1 MNVSRARACV
11 AEGSVRT
18 CLALSAV
25 CARLA
30 SGAPRVKKTWMNV
43 PRSHRP
49 ADLAAVTTQWAPST
63 VPALLASAPEGLGR
77 PAKVRGPGLKS
88 LRPPLFA
95 VGTGERQVWGGAWGQ
110 QRGRGMRFSGGRQR
124 QRPGENDGVG
134 RVWLQSLSPF
144 LQI

>member
-1 MNVSRARACV
+1 MNVSRARAYV

-30 SGAPRVKKTWMNV
+30 SGARRVKKMWMNA
-43 PRSHRP
+43 PRSHHP
-49 ADLAAVTTQWAPST
+49 AGLAAVTTQQAPFT

-88 LRPPLFA
+88 LHSPPFA
-95 VGTGERQVWGGAWGQ
+95 VGTREKQVWGRRGQ
-110 QRGRGMRFSGGRQR
+110 ERGRGVRFSGGGQE
-124 QRPGENDGVG
+124 QTPGENEGVG

>member
-1 MNVSRARACV
+1 MNVSRAQACV

-30 SGAPRVKKTWMNV
+30 SGAPRVKKTWMNA
-43 PRSHRP
+43 PRSHHP
-49 ADLAAVTTQWAPST
+49 VGLAAVTTQWAPFT

-88 LRPPLFA
+88 LHPCSLLWGP
-95 VGTGERQVWGGAWGQ
+95 ERD
-110 QRGRGMRFSGGRQR
+110 RF
-124 QRPGENDGVG
+124 GVG
-134 RVWLQSLSPF
+134 GGGSREAEG
-144 LQI
+144 